1 LAILNGGGIEDDS
14 IVDENINETLGGLV
28 DKERMTDLI
37 KELE

>member
-1 LAILNGGGIEDDS
+1 MAILNGGGIEDDS